1 MSQIVRAFGQQRGE
15 TNVEKR
21 PHLVEHFFAGNASLC
36 HLESALSRL
45 LGGMVAAHGFS
56 FRHPGGIHSHY
67 DSRPSPDQ
75 PSVPS
80 LFRYPRARLEVF
92 LHLERPH

>member
-1 MSQIVRAFGQQRGE
+1 MNQNVRAFGQQRGE

-80 LFRYPRARLEVF
+80 LFRHPRARLEVF